1 MITILQRDLCS
12 VWTGPQTYTCT
23 IDMNLVGMVIITI
36 SEVTVAFLGG
46 EIINLIQKHLM
57 YLISFN
63 VTLQLMQL
71 LVSRFFQS
79 KAFQVRMTM
88 VLKNA
93 FLVNGR
99 LSQHLGCLQ
108 LYTYKTAGSISYIN

>member
-1 MITILQRDLCS
+1 MACLSRVTVENNYHHFTKGPLLRFIIHCCS

-71 LVSRFFQS
+71 LVSRFFSVKSLSS
-79 KAFQVRMTM
+79 KDDSGA
-88 VLKNA
+88 
-93 FLVNGR
+93 
-99 LSQHLGCLQ
+99 
-108 LYTYKTAGSISYIN
+108 

>member
-1 MITILQRDLCS
+1 
-12 VWTGPQTYTCT
+12 
-23 IDMNLVGMVIITI
+23 MNLVGMVIITI